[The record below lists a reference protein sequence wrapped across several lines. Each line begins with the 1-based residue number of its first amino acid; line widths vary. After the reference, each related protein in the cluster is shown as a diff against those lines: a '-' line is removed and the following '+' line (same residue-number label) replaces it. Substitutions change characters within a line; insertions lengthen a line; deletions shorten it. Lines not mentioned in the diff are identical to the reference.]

1 MKIDIY
7 NMSRKEW
14 EYLIEQY
21 IFSEFDRK
29 LLKRRLLDG
38 ITFETLAEEFDLSVT
53 QTKNRIYKAEKKL
66 LKHI

>member
-1 MKIDIY
+1 MRADTY

-14 EYLIEQY
+14 EVLIEQY
-21 IFSEFDRK
+21 IFSEFDREM
-29 LLKRRLLDG
+29 LKRRLLDG
-38 ITFETLAEEFDLSVT
+38 ITFETLAEEFNLSVT

>member
-38 ITFETLAEEFDLSVT
+38 ITFEALAEEFDLSVT

>member
-1 MKIDIY
+1 MKADTY

-14 EYLIEQY
+14 EVLIEQY
-21 IFSEFDRK
+21 IFSEFDREM
-29 LLKRRLLDG
+29 LKRRLLDG
-38 ITFETLAEEFDLSVT
+38 ITFETLAEEFNLSVT

>member
-1 MKIDIY
+1 MRADTY

-14 EYLIEQY
+14 EVLIEQY
-21 IFSEFDRK
+21 IFSEFDREM
-29 LLKRRLLDG
+29 LKRRLLDG
-38 ITFETLAEEFDLSVT
+38 ITFEALAEEFNLSVT

>member
-21 IFSEFDRK
+21 IFSEFDRN

>member
-21 IFSEFDRK
+21 IFSEFDREM
-29 LLKRRLLDG
+29 LKRRLLDG